1 MSCTKIYGIKKFN
14 GFKFKYYIQDSMG
27 HNLFDLKGFEWE
39 PHISKFV
46 KLFYIYFNTKNII
59 DIGANFGY
67 HTLFF
72 SGLCTE
78 NVFAFEPQLQNFNL
92 LKENV
97 KLNNIQNI
105 VLSNY
110 ACGDTNC
117 EVKLPVY
124 DDTVYV
130 NMGDITPNIL
140 DNAKLYTNTKS
151 IRLDDQLFNCKIDL
165 IKIDVQG
172 WEKKV
177 LEGAKNLLKTHKPAL
192 IVEFEERQL
201 KKTNASCRELF
212 NFIREL
218 DYYIFFIDY
227 CYQTDHLCIHKDN
240 LEDFRDKF
248 NDCILPHDKDNE
260 FNHNIKNGVTEK
272 LFEFVLHEKTDFRPH
287 ENPNLPK

>member
-1 MSCTKIYGIKKFN
+1 MTCTKTFGIEEFN
-14 GFKFKYYIQDSMG
+14 GFKFKYYNQDSMG
-27 HNLFDLKGFEWE
+27 DNLFDKKLLQWE
-39 PHISKFV
+39 PHITKFV
-46 KLFYIYFNTKNII
+46 ELFYKHFNTKNII

-72 SGLCTE
+72 SRLCTE

-92 LKENV
+92 LKDNV
-97 KLNNIQNI
+97 ELNKIQNV
-105 VLSNY
+105 VLSNH

-140 DNAKLYTNTKS
+140 DNAALYTTTKS
-151 IRLDDQLFNCKIDL
+151 IRLDYELFNCKIDL

-177 LEGAKNLLKTHKPAL
+177 LQGAKNLLKKNKPAL
-192 IVEFEERQL
+192 IVEFEEKQL
-201 KKTNASCRELF
+201 KKTHTSCKELF
-212 NFIREL
+212 DFIREL
-218 DYYIFFIDY
+218 DYYIFFLDY
-227 CYQTDHLCIHKDN
+227 CYPTDHLCIHKDN
-240 LEDFRDKF
+240 LEDFRNKF
-248 NDCILPHDKDNE
+248 NNYIFPHDMDNE

-272 LFEFVLHEKTDFRPH
+272 LFKFIF
-287 ENPNLPK
+287 N